1 MTLYIKNTLEAVEF
15 YSKAFGL
22 SIGYSEKHPDGT
34 YMHAELQ
41 KDGVFKFAVSEHD
54 NTELVSAMHE
64 FARKRIYP
72 TTNCGFK
79 FDSEDNLRAAYDMLA
94 AEGVVCRPLEPLPW
108 SPLSADVLDKYGV
121 YWYIH
126 M

>member
-1 MTLYIKNTLEAVEF
+1 MTLYINNTLEAVEF
-15 YSKAFGL
+15 YSKTFGL
-22 SIGYSEKHPDGT
+22 SVGYSEKHLDGT

-41 KDGVFKFAVSEHD
+41 KDGVFKFAVSEHN
-54 NTELVSAMHE
+54 NTVLVSALHE
-64 FARKRIYP
+64 FAKKGIFP

-79 FDSEDNLRAAYDMLA
+79 FDSEDKLRTAYDILA
-94 AEGVVCRPLEPLPW
+94 AEGVVCRPPESLPW
-108 SPLSADVLDKYGV
+108 CPLSADILDKYGV

>member
-15 YSKAFGL
+15 YSQAFGL
-22 SIGYSEKHPDGT
+22 SIGYNEKHPDGT

-41 KDGVFKFAVSEHD
+41 KDGVFKFAVSEHN
-54 NTELVSAMHE
+54 NTELVSALHE
-64 FARKRIYP
+64 FAQKRIFP

-79 FDSEDNLRAAYDMLA
+79 FDSEDKLRAAYDMLA
-94 AEGVVCRPLEPLPW
+94 AEGVVCRSLEPLPW